1 MNAKPLQWVEI
12 NSSALSNN
20 VRQFR
25 RLIGKDRKLLAT
37 VKANA
42 YGHGLLEVSEI
53 VLRAGVDWLGVHSIE
68 EGIFLREK
76 KVDCPILVLGYI
88 SLDELDK
95 AVEHE
100 LRLTVYNPETLERLA
115 DLAARTKRIIPVH
128 LKIETGTHRQGI
140 REEDVLS
147 FAERIHEH
155 PGLLLEGMSS
165 HFANIEDTTNHSYAR
180 FQLENFKR
188 IALKLENQGIAI
200 PVKHMACTA
209 ATILFPETYFDMV
222 RIGIG
227 MYGLWPS
234 KETYL
239 SCILQNREPIQLKP
253 VLSWKARIAQIKK
266 IPKGSFVGYGCTFRA
281 TRETKLAVLPL
292 GYSDGYSRQFSNVS
306 FVLIKGQRAPVR
318 GRIAMD
324 FTMTDVT
331 DIPDVEVEDEA
342 VLVGEDG
349 GERITVDD
357 LAVLAETINYE
368 IIARINPLIPRLIV
382 PPLT

>member
-1 MNAKPLQWVEI
+1 MKAKPMQWIEI
-12 NSSALSNN
+12 DSSALSSN
-20 VRQFR
+20 VHQFR
-25 RLIGKDRKLLAT
+25 RLIGKDRRLLAT

-42 YGHGLLEVSEI
+42 YGHGLLEVATI
-53 VLRAGVDWLGVHSIE
+53 ALRAGVDWLGVHSIE

-76 KVDCPILVLGYI
+76 KVDCPILVLGYV
-88 SLDELDK
+88 SLNELDQ
-95 AVEHE
+95 AIEHD
-100 LRLTVYNPETLERLA
+100 LRLTVYNPETIERLA
-115 DLAARTKRIIPVH
+115 DLASRTQKKIRLH
-128 LKIETGTHRQGI
+128 LKVETGTHRQGI
-140 REEDVLS
+140 LEENVLS
-147 FAERIHEH
+147 FSEKIREH
-155 PGLLLEGMSS
+155 PGLVLEGMSS

-180 FQLENFKR
+180 FQLDNFKR
-188 IALKLENQGIAI
+188 MAQKLEAHGIGI
-200 PVKHMACTA
+200 PIKHMSCTA
-209 ATILFPETYFDMV
+209 AAILFPETYFDMV

-266 IPKGSFVGYGCTFRA
+266 IPKGAFVGYGCTFRA
-281 TRETKLAVLPL
+281 TRETTLAVLPL
-292 GYSDGYSRQFSNVS
+292 GYFDGYGRQFSNVS

-324 FTMTDVT
+324 FMMTDVT

-349 GERITVDD
+349 GERLTVDD
-357 LAVLAETINYE
+357 LAALAETINYE
-368 IIARINPLIPRLIV
+368 IIARINPLIPRLVV